1 MLSKRLVSTAAI
13 CLVLAAGTAACGDN
27 KGDGKSDAKADGGK
41 TAAATQK
48 LDTDKLSAQDIEK
61 QAKDALA
68 SATALKLVGAIV
80 SDEGKMEMNLA
91 LDNKSQCTG
100 TMSMPGMGSFE
111 IIRDGKTSY
120 VKPDKEFWTNMGGP
134 NGAKAAELFKGR
146 YLTGFESDPSMSSLT
161 SVCNLAEFSKK
172 ITEDDNKSSKVEK
185 GSAGNVNGVKTFSLK
200 ATDDKGEVST
210 ISVAT
215 EGKPYPVRIE
225 HTGAKDGNGQI
236 DFSDFDKPLTIQV
249 PSADNTIDFTKFKD
263 QFKTA

>member
-27 KGDGKSDAKADGGK
+27 KGGGTSDAKTDGGK
-41 TAAATQK
+41 AAAPQK

-68 SATALKLVGAIV
+68 SATSLKMSGTIA
-80 SDEGKMEMNLA
+80 SDDGKMQMNLT

-100 TMSMPGMGSFE
+100 TMTMPGMGSFE
-111 IIRDGKTSY
+111 IISDGKTSY

-161 SVCNLAEFSKK
+161 SVCNLADFSKK

-185 GSAGNVNGVKTFSLK
+185 GTAGNVNGVKTFSLK

-236 DFSDFDKPLTIQV
+236 DFSDFDKPLTIQA

-263 QFKTA
+263 QIKTA

>member
-13 CLVLAAGTAACGDN
+13 CLLLAGGTAACGDN
-27 KGDGKSDAKADGGK
+27 KSDNKSDAKGGDAK
-41 TAAATQK
+41 AAAPQK

-68 SATALKLVGAIV
+68 AATALKISGNMA
-80 SDEGKMEMNLA
+80 DADGKMEINLA

-100 TMSMPGMGSFE
+100 TMAMPGMGKFE
-111 IIRDGKTSY
+111 IISDGKTSY
-120 VKPDKEFWTNMGGP
+120 VKPDKDFWTNLGGP

-146 YLTGFESDPSMSSLT
+146 YLTGFDSDPEMKSLS
-161 SVCNLAEFSKK
+161 SVCNLADFSKK
-172 ITEDDNKSSKVEK
+172 ITEDDGKDGKVEK

-200 ATDDKGEVST
+200 ATDSKGEVST
-210 ISVAT
+210 IHVAT

-225 HTGAKDGNGQI
+225 HAGTKGGNGQI
-236 DFSDFDKPLTIQV
+236 DFSDFDKPLTIQA
-249 PSADNTIDFTKFKD
+249 PSADNVIDFAKFKD

>member
-13 CLVLAAGTAACGDN
+13 CLVLAAGTAACGDT
-27 KGDGKSDAKADGGK
+27 KGDSKGGGDSK
-41 TAAATQK
+41 AAASQK

-68 SATALKLVGAIV
+68 GATALKISGNMV
-80 SDEGKMEMNLA
+80 DEDGKMEMNLS

-100 TMSMPGMGSFE
+100 TMSMPGMGKFE
-111 IIRDGKTSY
+111 IISDGKTSY
-120 VKPDKEFWTNMGGP
+120 VKPDADFWTNLGGP
-134 NGAKAAELFKGR
+134 NGAQAAELFKGR
-146 YLTGFESDPSMSSLT
+146 YLTGFDTDPEMKSLS
-161 SVCNLAEFSKK
+161 SVCNLADFSKK
-172 ITEDDNKSSKVEK
+172 ITEDDGTDNKVEK

-200 ATDDKGEVST
+200 STDTKGGVST

-225 HTGAKDGNGQI
+225 HTGGTDGSGQI
-236 DFSDFDKPLTIQV
+236 DFSDFDKPLTIQA
-249 PSADNTIDFTKFKD
+249 PSADNVIDFAKFKS